1 MLSDACY
8 LGCLLTCLIL
18 FGIND
23 FELYKLDMCQ
33 DYELWMFLNFSNNQI
48 RIPTTSVKKLSKIL
62 KWVDDNTTLRQRLVC
77 KKFWPLADL
86 LANSFWP
93 KYFGWCLVPKLV
105 CDRVGGGWVILS
117 AWVGRLQYFFAYTVP
132 GRKFLGQAEIVRH
145 LNAAWWW
152 RDLIPTT
159 MAASRFIPFPLS
171 STSTST
177 RPYKITVAIYF

>member
-1 MLSDACY
+1 MFQWYYVKWLISLHLILWSCTASTWNFFCLEFCSGTMLSDACY

-77 KKFWPLADL
+77 KKIWPLADL
-86 LANSFWP
+86 LANLFWP

-117 AWVGRLQYFFAYTVP
+117 AWVGRLQ
-132 GRKFLGQAEIVRH
+132 
-145 LNAAWWW
+145 
-152 RDLIPTT
+152 
-159 MAASRFIPFPLS
+159 
-171 STSTST
+171 
-177 RPYKITVAIYF
+177 